1 MKAAIRDHAGLAFA
15 DVPRPDPGPDEVLVR
30 VRALAL
36 NRADLSVL
44 AGHMHGSVGGPG
56 TILGME
62 CAGEVAAVGANV
74 TGFAPGDRVAA
85 SGARAFAE
93 YAVTDRGRVLKLP
106 PGLGFEQG
114 VTLPVA
120 LQTMHDAIVTNG
132 RLRAG
137 ESVLIQ
143 GASSGVGLA
152 GLRIAKRLGAGL
164 VVGSSTNPERRAR
177 LHEFGADLAI
187 DSSDPDWP
195 RQVQAATGGRG
206 VDLVVDMLSGPTV
219 NGSLA
224 AAAVLGR
231 IVNVGRLAGKVAELD
246 FDLHAFKRVDYIG
259 VTFRTRSVE
268 EVREIGRRVQAD
280 LGAAIA
286 DGSLALPIA
295 ATFPFER
302 LGEAFE
308 MMAANRHFGK
318 IVVTVGG

>member
-15 DVPRPDPGPDEVLVR
+15 DLPRPDPGPDEVLVR

-44 AGHMHGSVGGPG
+44 AGQMHGAIGGPG
-56 TILGME
+56 TVLGME
-62 CAGEVAAVGANV
+62 WAGEVVAVGANV
-74 TGFAPGDRVAA
+74 TGFAAGDRVAG

-93 YAVTDRGRVLKLP
+93 YAVTDHGRVLKLP
-106 PGLGFEQG
+106 SALGFEQG

-120 LQTMHDAIVTNG
+120 LQTMHDAIVTRG

-152 GLRIAKRLGAGL
+152 GLRIARRLGAAL
-164 VVGSSTNPERRAR
+164 VIGSSTNPERRAR
-177 LHEFGADLAI
+177 LHESGAHLAI
-187 DSSDPDWP
+187 DSSAPDWP
-195 RQVQAATGGRG
+195 RQVQEATGGRG

-224 AAAVLGR
+224 ATAVLGR
-231 IVNVGRLAGKVAELD
+231 IVNVGRLAGKVAEMD
-246 FDLHAFKRVDYIG
+246 FDLHAFKRIDYIG
-259 VTFRTRSVE
+259 VTFRTRSVQ
-268 EVREIGRRVQAD
+268 EVREIGRRMQAD
-280 LGAAIA
+280 LGPAIA
-286 DGSLALPIA
+286 DGSLVLPIA

-302 LGEAFE
+302 LGDAFT

-318 IVVTVGG
+318 IVVTIGQ